1 MPSLQAIRFTR
12 QELQAIEEAIEHLNQ
27 VFVSKI
33 NAQDLSDTYHIP
45 VKKLQA
51 GVVRRTGLTIHA
63 YIEAARLHKAKELL
77 ADEIEIPLKCVAEL
91 IGYKTASQFGYF
103 FKKHTGQT
111 PQEYRR
117 QITEAT
123 ERPVAPPKT
132 ILDKTHPD
140 MNKP

>member
-12 QELQAIEEAIEHLNQ
+12 RELQAVDEAIEHLDK

-33 NAQDLSDTYHIP
+33 NAQDLSDTYQIP

-63 YIEAARLHKAKELL
+63 YIEASRLRKAKELL
-77 ADEIEIPLKCVAEL
+77 ADETPLKCVARL

-103 FKKHTGQT
+103 FKKHTGLT

-117 QITEAT
+117 HIAEAT
-123 ERPVAPPKT
+123 ERPVNAPKT
-132 ILDKTHPD
+132 ILDKTHPNV
-140 MNKP
+140 NKS

>member
-12 QELQAIEEAIEHLNQ
+12 QELQAIEEAIEYLNN
-27 VFVSKI
+27 VFDSKI
-33 NAQDLSDTYHIP
+33 NAQDLSDNYHIP

-63 YIEAARLHKAKELL
+63 YIEAARLRKAKKLL
-77 ADEIEIPLKCVAEL
+77 ADETPLKCVAEL

-117 QITEAT
+117 HIADTT
-123 ERPVAPPKT
+123 ERPVDQSKPS
-132 ILDKTHPD
+132 LDKTHPK
-140 MNKP
+140 MNKT

>member
-12 QELQAIEEAIEHLNQ
+12 QELKVIDEAIEHLNK

-33 NAQDLSDTYHIP
+33 NAQDLSDAYHIP

-63 YIEAARLHKAKELL
+63 YIEAARLRRAKELL
-77 ADEIEIPLKCVAEL
+77 ADETPLKCVPEL

-117 QITEAT
+117 LIAEAT
-123 ERPVAPPKT
+123 ERPVDPPKI
-132 ILDKTHPD
+132 ILDETHPN